1 MTDWLEEEEKAEKT
15 NNFHDRFQDVLIS
28 AGIIPTSSSDIFP
41 PSPKTLLQMKELTD
55 NIQYLHISTP
65 KSPKKSETNQ
75 IKDTQPPPPPS
86 EKLQL
91 PIFHLRPPPEMH
103 QNQPPPPPP
112 PPERNLFRERK
123 HKYSERYERILKIHW
138 AKEKFPN
145 FLALFSEKEWEE
157 GIPTQTFRLRFINF
171 FNFSISNQGLGRLK
185 EVQEFCIL
193 KRKKVNGKIK
203 RVYKKRLNK

>member
-1 MTDWLEEEEKAEKT
+1 MAFL
-15 NNFHDRFQDVLIS
+15 F
-28 AGIIPTSSSDIFP
+28 
-41 PSPKTLLQMKELTD
+41 PKTLLQMKELTD

-112 PPERNLFRERK
+112 PPERNLFRKRK
-123 HKYSERYERILKIHW
+123 HQYSERYERKLKFDRI
-138 AKEKFPN
+138 KEKFPK
-145 FLALFSEKEWEE
+145 FLAAFSDKEWEE
-157 GIPTQTFRLRFINF
+157 GIPKNVFLNRFITYF
-171 FNFSISNQGLGRLK
+171 HFPISHAGLGQIK
-185 EVQEFCIL
+185 EMKEFCIPRR
-193 KRKKVNGKIK
+193 KRVNGKEIG
-203 RVYKKRLNK
+203 VYKKRLNK